1 MPIARALLIWTGLGL
16 ALILPL
22 ALAARSE
29 YLAWRDPV
37 YIVAGFAGILALC
50 LALVQPL
57 LVRGW
62 LPGLRPT
69 RGRRLHRATGG
80 ILVAAVVIHVAGLWV
95 TSPPDVI
102 DALLFRSPTPFSIW
116 GVAAMWAVFAAALLA
131 ALRRRLSPRVWRF
144 SHTILAGSVVLAG
157 AVHALLIEGTM
168 EPISKTI
175 LCSLA
180 IIATLAAFIAPWLRT
195 KRRIPGGLH

>member
-1 MPIARALLIWTGLGL
+1 MPRVRALLIWTGLGL

-62 LPGLRPT
+62 LPGLRLT
-69 RGRRLHRATGG
+69 RGRRLHRATGV
-80 ILVAAVVIHVAGLWV
+80 ILVAAVVIHVVGLWA

-116 GVAAMWAVFAAALLA
+116 GVAAMWAAFAAALLA

-195 KRRIPGGLH
+195 KRRIPGGLL

>member
-1 MPIARALLIWTGLGL
+1 MPIVRALLIWTGLGL

-62 LPGLRPT
+62 LPGLRPA

-80 ILVAAVVIHVAGLWV
+80 ILVAAVALHVAGLWA
-95 TSPPDVI
+95 TSPPDII

-116 GVAAMWAVFAAALLA
+116 GVVAMWAVFAAALLA
-131 ALRRRLSPRVWRF
+131 VLRRRLSPRVWRF
-144 SHTILAGSVVLAG
+144 SHTILAGSVVLSG

-195 KRRIPGGLH
+195 KRRIPGGLL